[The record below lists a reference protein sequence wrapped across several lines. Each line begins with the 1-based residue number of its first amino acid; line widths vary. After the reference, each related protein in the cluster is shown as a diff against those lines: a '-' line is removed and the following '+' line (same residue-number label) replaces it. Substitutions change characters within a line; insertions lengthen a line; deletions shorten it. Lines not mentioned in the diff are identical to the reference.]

1 MIEGQGRR
9 LEKADIEEYF
19 TPLLG
24 LGLDFPFKASI
35 GGSVN
40 YKPDFN
46 IRLYTSTVQLGEIL
60 EDALEDTGV
69 GKKLATI
76 RKKTKI
82 DKVSVSLQI
91 QFFGCFN
98 IFSLS
103 LYLLFQLVQPV
114 GFVFDLQ
121 LSLFVQVGWLS
132 KADGDSVGVK
142 LGSKVEA
149 KLGANIGFKMI
160 LFEAISMAMDLE
172 EFGRNHPLVESCKY
186 GILQKAGFKE
196 ACQELKKAE
205 DLAKKDRDEQ
215 GHCFVAE
222 MQILHKNMPLLP
234 NLVKDRKIIKSAESC
249 IQFWFNLHN
258 KVQKKV
264 KAFETKKA
272 TAQASKQST
281 SYSVPF
287 VSNFL
292 LEKGLGLFDKL
303 YDIAIP
309 FNLLF
314 TTKNIFVLKR
324 AIGNSRRLD
333 QASFLI
339 VYMVSCAD
347 CIPYLLH
354 YYGIACKC
362 KSCLS
367 HFQSTSF
374 CTDSMSGGV
383 YR

>member
-160 LFEAISMAMDLE
+160 LFEAIRLAWQWTWRSLE
-172 EFGRNHPLVESCKY
+172 EIIPLWNPANMAYCRK
-186 GILQKAGFKE
+186 Q
-196 ACQELKKAE
+196 
-205 DLAKKDRDEQ
+205 DLRRR
-215 GHCFVAE
+215 
-222 MQILHKNMPLLP
+222 
-234 NLVKDRKIIKSAESC
+234 VKSLRRPKI
-249 IQFWFNLHN
+249 W
-258 KVQKKV
+258 QKKIGMSR
-264 KAFETKKA
+264 A
-272 TAQASKQST
+272 TAS
-281 SYSVPF
+281 
-287 VSNFL
+287 L
-292 LEKGLGLFDKL
+292 L
-303 YDIAIP
+303 
-309 FNLLF
+309 
-314 TTKNIFVLKR
+314 
-324 AIGNSRRLD
+324 
-333 QASFLI
+333 
-339 VYMVSCAD
+339 
-347 CIPYLLH
+347 
-354 YYGIACKC
+354 KC
-362 KSCLS
+362 KSYTRICRYCL
-367 HFQSTSF
+367 T
-374 CTDSMSGGV
+374 
-383 YR
+383 